1 MQPSAQVFVSNIKSQ
16 LLPDLIGKLGWVY
29 WEGGWE
35 EGIPGCDVTKISE
48 DKCPLSGPSRHCS
61 AQSGLLQTT
70 MDQHQCVPWDCGL
83 AGEGEFAG
91 LGSFWVQQT
100 SL

>member
-35 EGIPGCDVTKISE
+35 EGILGCDGTRISE
-48 DKCPLSGPSRHCS
+48 DKCPLSEPSLHCS
-61 AQSGLLQTT
+61 AQSGSRQQWTSTSVFPGTVAWPARVSLQ
-70 MDQHQCVPWDCGL
+70 V
-83 AGEGEFAG
+83 
-91 LGSFWVQQT
+91 
-100 SL
+100 